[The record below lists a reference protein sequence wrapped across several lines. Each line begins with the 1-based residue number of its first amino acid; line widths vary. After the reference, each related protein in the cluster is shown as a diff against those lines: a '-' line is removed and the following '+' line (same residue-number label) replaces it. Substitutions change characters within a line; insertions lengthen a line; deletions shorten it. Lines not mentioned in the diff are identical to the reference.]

1 MRCHISSVVEFRSD
15 LYLDSFF
22 GGRPTCM
29 EIPESHSL
37 QLWSWP
43 AQIYLATKV
52 YQEKFSLCCIHDSLF
67 RPASGG
73 RNLTKCVAPAE
84 CKQRILRQT
93 GFLMSQSI
101 VCCLWRDPS
110 IALVDAVLVHHSL
123 CAANHGCHIYSTLL
137 SGKIT
142 YFDYLMPHLQPLL
155 IGKITHVDY
164 FMPTIKKFEASS
176 FLQWTRAVLV
186 GRLVVCGR

>member
-1 MRCHISSVVEFRSD
+1 
-15 LYLDSFF
+15 
-22 GGRPTCM
+22 M

-43 AQIYLATKV
+43 SQIYLATKV
-52 YQEKFSLCCIHDSLF
+52 NQEKFSLCCIHDSLF

-137 SGKIT
+137 TGKIT
-142 YFDYLMPHLQPLL
+142 YFDYVMPHLQPLL

-164 FMPTIKKFEASS
+164 FMPTIKKFEASFS
-176 FLQWTRAVLV
+176 AVDASCSCRTPRGLWTMTGHMLSTRGARRRSR
-186 GRLVVCGR
+186 GRRPRESR